1 MLLLQILSLIPQL
14 VIAPYCY
21 DKQGAVICAE
31 QYDFSPTEVL
41 AKVSIEE
48 YIVFAIYI
56 LEYKTLILEQLAEE
70 QERLKL
76 KAITEAS
83 IPKSSI
89 SNDLAQ
95 IMELP
100 PDLSTDIDHD
110 VIPSSSAT
118 DAQSELLNSAPY
130 GVLLYTC
137 VIRYVDM

>member
-1 MLLLQILSLIPQL
+1 M
-14 VIAPYCY
+14 IAPYCY

-56 LEYKTLILEQLAEE
+56 LEYKTLIMEQLAEE

-83 IPKSSI
+83 IHKLSIPNGLGQIIESS
-89 SNDLAQ
+89 LEQ
-95 IMELP
+95 
-100 PDLSTDIDHD
+100 STDIDHD
-110 VIPSSSAT
+110 VRSGSSAT
-118 DAQSELLNSAPY
+118 DTQSELLNSTPY

-137 VIRYVDM
+137 VIRYVDK

>member
-1 MLLLQILSLIPQL
+1 

-31 QYDFSPTEVL
+31 QYDFSPAEVL

-56 LEYKTLILEQLAEE
+56 LEYKTLIMEQLAEE
-70 QERLKL
+70 QERANI
-76 KAITEAS
+76 KAIAESTIS
-83 IPKSSI
+83 KSSI
-89 SNDLAQ
+89 PTELGQ
-95 IMELP
+95 IIEVSP
-100 PDLSTDIDHD
+100 ELSTEIDYDI
-110 VIPSSSAT
+110 IPGSSAT
-118 DAQSELLNSAPY
+118 DAQSDLLNSTPY